1 MARTR
6 SSSSIRWRYLNP
18 VYYLKRPTRLALLFI
33 AFVFV
38 SFIVWDRQTL
48 VREHEN
54 GIRME
59 LEGRLRSLCYCS
71 IVRFQFFLL
80 LKRTT

>member
-48 VREHEN
+48 VREHE
-54 GIRME
+54 IRVDGAFILWNVME
-59 LEGRLRSLCYCS
+59 LKFALCNVFS
-71 IVRFQFFLL
+71 S
-80 LKRTT
+80 